1 MRTGRRVERLVLPHR
16 HQRPHTRTAQ
26 TTRRRRENF
35 PAVGHAAIHLSS
47 WPATVEEPRRSRGG
61 AEEGRAAPPSK
72 GPPSTRSEQHQP
84 PRATIT
90 DDGRLGLGGTWGWLA
105 LPAARGQPGLC
116 LLITRHVTTAREA
129 RPPDHAPNNTITD
142 PVPDNGSL
150 RYTFNYTDHFVK
162 LLLFAITRALITYSR
177 PE

>member
-1 MRTGRRVERLVLPHR
+1 MCCPTVTNVLTHGRLKRHHDAARTFLLLVTPRYTSPPGRP
-16 HQRPHTRTAQ
+16 P
-26 TTRRRRENF
+26 
-35 PAVGHAAIHLSS
+35 
-47 WPATVEEPRRSRGG
+47 WRSRGG

-105 LPAARGQPGLC
+105 LPAARGQPGLY